1 MIYLN
6 EGANTV
12 ITTLNTG
19 TQTTY
24 YTWQLIN
31 KDSMVET
38 VFYQDDT
45 STSQDFYNKFIITI
59 TSSIG
64 LTAGQI
70 NIPKAEYQYTIY
82 KMSSQYDLNIASAS
96 GVAERGILRYI
107 GPDLWNRPEPT
118 IQNFA
123 ATGST
128 IKTFDNL

>member
-38 VFYQDDT
+38 VFYQDDI

-59 TSSIG
+59 TSSNG
-64 LTAGQI
+64 LA
-70 NIPKAEYQYTIY
+70 P
-82 KMSSQYDLNIASAS
+82 
-96 GVAERGILRYI
+96 
-107 GPDLWNRPEPT
+107 
-118 IQNFA
+118 QNL
-123 ATGST
+123 S
-128 IKTFDNL
+128 